1 MDPFAVLGV
10 PRSTRDARDVRRAYR
25 RLARDAHPDR
35 GGSEARFD
43 RLTRALDAA
52 LAELESG
59 TRRPP
64 DVESADAPRYDWR
77 DGRAAFEA
85 RVESTSKTRRGR
97 NANRR
102 DTAREAS
109 PSSSSS
115 SSSSSRDRG
124 GSDAPESPSLLF
136 RVFTET
142 PNQPPTAVSRASPA
156 SPRRPPV
163 VSAAVGV
170 VDGTAVV
177 LAAALEGGVTV
188 WNADGNAKLGEY
200 LCEKKKTESGEERAW
215 RRATDVWREDEG
227 WCSWDGGPSR
237 VRSTGAV
244 FFVAHDD
251 GHAARLALEKKRG
264 IVRGE
269 PDLLSVSIETEAL
282 VGHSDRVTSI
292 RAWIDGGS
300 DRRSFLACTAS
311 LDASARLWRGGAFA
325 RVRADD
331 HPGGSDPPGGSGPS
345 RVDVEVLPPHDAPL
359 TCCSFAPDAR
369 GRALLATGD
378 IGGTY
383 RVWSIDP
390 RVPSRDSSAALLREV
405 RWGGG
410 DDAVTACAFLPPLA
424 PREAGRNAFGA
435 HREARKGADGETE
448 WTLAT
453 AHYDSRNDES
463 RVLVWV
469 GPKTRNQTDPR
480 TATTKPSDPPA
491 ARLVPSGFAASIP
504 DDRTFEGRVSNLD
517 VFHRGGD
524 DRDSFDSSA
533 AFLLGMCGV
542 SGFARV
548 CAAARPWAT
557 HFTVQG
563 AHEAKAR
570 LGVHQRRSC
579 TVLRC
584 RGRRGALATVG
595 TDGGVRVYDARDGEA
610 VASVEDAHL
619 GETVRALEWGEG
631 AGGRAFLVTGGAD
644 GSVAAWDVSGL
655 ARALEEASDDDDALV
670 QG

>member
-1 MDPFAVLGV
+1 MSGVTAADADAAGFSGPAAAGLRDQSLGGRRAADGRRQPPGEPPLHLRGLLEQAVEGRGGRR
-10 PRSTRDARDVRRAYR
+10 PRSDLRREHHGDDQQAVPADGGAEGGARLPQPLRQHHERLPLPLRHAPRRAR
-25 RLARDAHPDR
+25 PQPAQPARKPSGLA
-35 GGSEARFD
+35 
-43 RLTRALDAA
+43 
-52 LAELESG
+52 
-59 TRRPP
+59 
-64 DVESADAPRYDWR
+64 
-77 DGRAAFEA
+77 
-85 RVESTSKTRRGR
+85 
-97 NANRR
+97 
-102 DTAREAS
+102 
-109 PSSSSS
+109 
-115 SSSSSRDRG
+115 
-124 GSDAPESPSLLF
+124 
-136 RVFTET
+136 
-142 PNQPPTAVSRASPA
+142 
-156 SPRRPPV
+156 
-163 VSAAVGV
+163 AAVGV

-188 WNADGNAKLGEY
+188 WNADGGAKLGEY
-200 LCEKKKTESGEERAW
+200 LCEKKETESGEERAW
-215 RRATDVWREDEG
+215 RWATDVWREDEG

-237 VRSTGAV
+237 IRSTGAV

-405 RWGGG
+405 CWGGG

-491 ARLVPSGFAASIP
+491 ARHVPSGFAASIP

-548 CAAARPWAT
+548 CAAARPWVT

-610 VASVEDAHL
+610 VASVEDAHA

-631 AGGRAFLVTGGAD
+631 AGRGAASRLSKLPLGMGR
-644 GSVAAWDVSGL
+644 
-655 ARALEEASDDDDALV
+655 
-670 QG
+670 